1 MAAHTAKPTRA
12 LVDVHSG
19 AVWATTSPVAVDG
32 ESWTLVLWQVQEQG
46 IAWQSTVSDGG
57 RAIGEAV
64 STVTPQRPHQ
74 RDVWHVL
81 HLWKPIQARLDH
93 LVERLEQQG
102 PVVAR
107 QAARLAE
114 GLGLRGKRPTS
125 DVSAHAAQLAQAR
138 YVADSL
144 RYLSG
149 EVHHLLEVVVLATH
163 PGQGVVSSSVR
174 QGELETVL
182 SLLDELR
189 QTAPAGMQH
198 ELKKLLTRLEAAL
211 PQLVL
216 FAPALDGLQD
226 HVCEQLGP
234 GTVH

>member
-1 MAAHTAKPTRA
+1 MSCMAAHTAKPTRA

-46 IAWQSTVSDGG
+46 IACQSTVSDGG

-107 QAARLAE
+107 QAARAA
-114 GLGLRGKRPTS
+114 GRKGLRGKRPTT
-125 DVSAHAAQLAQAR
+125 DVSAPAA
-138 YVADSL
+138 
-144 RYLSG
+144 
-149 EVHHLLEVVVLATH
+149 
-163 PGQGVVSSSVR
+163 PP
-174 QGELETVL
+174 
-182 SLLDELR
+182 
-189 QTAPAGMQH
+189 APARSVYA
-198 ELKKLLTRLEAAL
+198 T
-211 PQLVL
+211 
-216 FAPALDGLQD
+216 
-226 HVCEQLGP
+226 
-234 GTVH
+234 T